1 MELYIYYRA
10 ATEHAQQLKSRVL
23 AMQSQLQ
30 AQHPVQAQ
38 LKRRPEAEA
47 GMHTWMEVYLAVP
60 EGFENRLQQAVH
72 DADLPA
78 LIHGPRHIEYFLD
91 SASCA

>member
-1 MELYIYYRA
+1 MEMYVYYRVA
-10 ATEHAQQLKSRVL
+10 SGHAQQLKSRVL
-23 AMQSQLQ
+23 QMQARLSEQYPIR
-30 AQHPVQAQ
+30 AA
-38 LKRRPEAEA
+38 LKRRPVEES

-60 EGFENRLQQAVH
+60 EDFEARLQQAVQ

>member
-1 MELYIYYRA
+1 MEMYVYYRV
-10 ATEHAQQLKSRVL
+10 ATSHAQQLKSRVL
-23 AMQSQLQ
+23 AMQARLKEQY
-30 AQHPVQAQ
+30 AIDVA
-38 LKRRPEAEA
+38 LKRRPDEAA

-60 EGFENRLQQAVH
+60 EGFEARLQQAVQE
-72 DADLPA
+72 ADLPA